1 MDKNLY
7 FFIVLSIKDIVEQV
21 HHHWLESLCSTI
33 FLVSNLGFGLDEDLH
48 ITIIQVR
55 KSEKSISCSIFD
67 IKFGGNRFLFHST
80 IF

>member
-21 HHHWLESLCSTI
+21 HHHWLESLCSAI

-48 ITIIQVR
+48 ITVI
-55 KSEKSISCSIFD
+55 
-67 IKFGGNRFLFHST
+67 
-80 IF
+80 